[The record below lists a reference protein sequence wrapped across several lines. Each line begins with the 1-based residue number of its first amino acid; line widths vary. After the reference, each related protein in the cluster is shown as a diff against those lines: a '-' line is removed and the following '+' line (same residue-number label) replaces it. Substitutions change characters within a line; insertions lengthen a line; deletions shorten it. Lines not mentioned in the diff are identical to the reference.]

1 MEKLREML
9 GKSGKVVEADDDT
22 LSQYWDAE
30 EQEEKEL
37 DDDISSM
44 HMIRSDTDD
53 VQEAIPGIPTSSEW
67 SFAERMTS
75 GASVSRRP
83 VRKEIGTALL
93 SHREPSSRLSS
104 SPSSMREGGGG
115 FDSSRPSFASCPPP
129 TPPMT
134 DTEPAAAPPDIQL
147 PSDSDEA
154 APAPTPLQPGKID
167 AATYAEANA
176 AALGPP
182 PPASTLDGGGRA
194 SSSDDTSLG
203 RLRVVTISE
212 DAANGGPARNASP
225 AATRRAPSFREDSS
239 FTRAMATPT
248 GPDRNTFDK
257 QQKKTRMQTMM
268 EFVKHGPNLLER
280 IERNRRGVRVRAA
293 TNRDRATS
301 SGTGLER
308 GHGESAAAL
317 SRRDDDAA
325 AADVEAARA
334 AAGRAGP
341 PLRTQASDMSGRG
354 TAGLLRQTT
363 RGGAALTPLK
373 GIVDGKVPPAEA
385 DADAHRLFGRQ
396 WESYQIHDDSS
407 RVHLEIRAAE
417 SSRHQLMV
425 LWAEIGFVVAIGALL
440 ACIAAAIFYC
450 EAVVINGRRTLIAMS
465 FAPCTSVSG
474 ADGLWWGGDC
484 TGEGEAG
491 LPRDAPQSLWRA
503 YATYALYNT
512 FLIFLASCFTYWA
525 PMATASGLPPLK
537 AFLNGV
543 AVPDLLVAR
552 TLVAKVLGVTL
563 VVSTGLPLGREGP
576 MVHTGAIVA
585 ARVTRATVKIPT
597 ALRRRFGWP
606 RKLTTPV
613 QARVPSAQINWIG
626 VGCAAGVAAA
636 FNAPL
641 GGILYSFEEVCSHWN
656 AKMTWRAF
664 FCVVVAAV
672 VYNLCITAGQ
682 EGSILLN
689 QGLVLDLDFTGLSS
703 FSEVHYLI
711 LAILGA
717 LGGVAGA
724 MYVNCV
730 VFFNRLRRRLLGP
743 SKRVKVAEATLLS
756 FVIFTIWFWVPL
768 AFPCKDKVASAYGG
782 GGAYN
787 GSSSSSYNGTSAAYG
802 GRRLLDGAAGAAGDY
817 YLPLPLASM
826 RRALAGGGEARLE
839 AWQCPDGQ
847 YNPMASIMHT
857 GQEGVILHF
866 FDRSASGG
874 GHRQRRSLA
883 ASGGGGGVEDD
894 SLKWQIVL
902 PFLLIYFVLAVIVF
916 GIFVP
921 AGNFIPAL
929 TIGAALGRLVGT
941 ILVDGMGVE
950 TDPGWWSL
958 MGAAAVL
965 GGVTRMT
972 LTLAVILTEVTDD
985 AKAMLPMMFVLTA
998 AKIVGD
1004 MISPSFDHAMMHLW
1018 ELPFL
1023 DEEPLHE
1030 FHHLIARDV
1039 MRSQVYVLPER
1050 MLVGNLVRVLK
1061 GTPHHG
1067 YPIVSVD
1074 GLAESKPYFAGLIL
1088 RRQLLV
1094 LIKERVWDLQANDEW
1109 LTPAAMRRYVDSAF
1123 RRHEMLDLEQ
1133 VKLSVADMESSI
1145 DLRPFMDPSPYIV
1158 SDLMPIKRV
1167 YDYFNVVGVRHLAV
1181 IDCREEVVG
1190 IITRKDILTETIEE
1204 RIVAAAER
1212 LLDKANQPS
1221 GVRSAG
1227 RRGSSKIEAS
1237 VHATLETAR
1246 MRSTI
1251 SGTRRNLS
1259 SHNNSGRGTTFLGL
1273 HDGLSVVRRVTSSPL
1288 SPMTRMRSKSRRN
1301 SGSST
1306 SDRPVTPSSGSHRP
1320 ASPSTAGGTSDNNAL
1335 APSDAQCRSD
1345 RI

>member
-1 MEKLREML
+1 M
-9 GKSGKVVEADDDT
+9 
-22 LSQYWDAE
+22 
-30 EQEEKEL
+30 
-37 DDDISSM
+37 
-44 HMIRSDTDD
+44 
-53 VQEAIPGIPTSSEW
+53 
-67 SFAERMTS
+67 
-75 GASVSRRP
+75 
-83 VRKEIGTALL
+83 
-93 SHREPSSRLSS
+93 
-104 SPSSMREGGGG
+104 
-115 FDSSRPSFASCPPP
+115 
-129 TPPMT
+129 
-134 DTEPAAAPPDIQL
+134 
-147 PSDSDEA
+147 
-154 APAPTPLQPGKID
+154 
-167 AATYAEANA
+167 
-176 AALGPP
+176 
-182 PPASTLDGGGRA
+182 
-194 SSSDDTSLG
+194 
-203 RLRVVTISE
+203 
-212 DAANGGPARNASP
+212 
-225 AATRRAPSFREDSS
+225 
-239 FTRAMATPT
+239 
-248 GPDRNTFDK
+248 
-257 QQKKTRMQTMM
+257 
-268 EFVKHGPNLLER
+268 
-280 IERNRRGVRVRAA
+280 
-293 TNRDRATS
+293 
-301 SGTGLER
+301 
-308 GHGESAAAL
+308 
-317 SRRDDDAA
+317 
-325 AADVEAARA
+325 
-334 AAGRAGP
+334 
-341 PLRTQASDMSGRG
+341 
-354 TAGLLRQTT
+354 
-363 RGGAALTPLK
+363 
-373 GIVDGKVPPAEA
+373 PPAEA

-474 ADGLWWGGDC
+474 GDGLWWGGDC

-626 VGCAAGVAAA
+626 VGCAAASPRRSTRRSAASST
-636 FNAPL
+636 L
-641 GGILYSFEEVCSHWN
+641 RGG
-656 AKMTWRAF
+656 
-664 FCVVVAAV
+664 
-672 VYNLCITAGQ
+672 
-682 EGSILLN
+682 LLALEP
-689 QGLVLDLDFTGLSS
+689 QDDLARL
-703 FSEVHYLI
+703 L
-711 LAILGA
+711 
-717 LGGVAGA
+717 
-724 MYVNCV
+724 
-730 VFFNRLRRRLLGP
+730 LRRRRRGRLQRADHGRPGGNPLQPGPRPRPEPLRPRLLLRGMVPLSRRPRRPRRPRRRPLRQVCRLLQRPPPPRHRRAPLAQGGRGDPRRVCHLHDTLLGAP
-743 SKRVKVAEATLLS
+743 RLPVQG
-756 FVIFTIWFWVPL
+756 PRRR
-768 AFPCKDKVASAYGG
+768 DGG

-802 GRRLLDGAAGAAGDY
+802 GRRLLDGAAGAAGAAGDY

-1030 FHHLIARDV
+1030 FLHLIARDV

-1067 YPIVSVD
+1067 YPVVSVD
-1074 GLAESKPYFAGLIL
+1074 GLAENKPFFAGLIL

-1094 LIKERVWDLQANDEW
+1094 LVKERVWEVQSRDEW
-1109 LTPAAMRRYVDSAF
+1109 LAPEAMRRYVDSAF

-1167 YDYFNVVGVRHLAV
+1167 YDYFNVVGVRHLTV

-1288 SPMTRMRSKSRRN
+1288 SPMTRMRSRAGATRA
-1301 SGSST
+1301 
-1306 SDRPVTPSSGSHRP
+1306 RPPPIGP
-1320 ASPSTAGGTSDNNAL
+1320 
-1335 APSDAQCRSD
+1335 
-1345 RI
+1345 